1 MKEFESLL
9 KDEGVPITE
18 AEIKAAFKQTVTD
31 SGSKISNDSAYSPF
45 WRLISAIAV
54 QPVIWLVNAL
64 VQSVMPQFFLKTV
77 GEGFIDLWGNNY
89 GVERKKAQRLEGRLQ
104 FTRADQE
111 GDIEIPLGTRIRT
124 EPLNDI
130 IYELETTYPIVLGK
144 DDNSISVPVRAVA
157 EGKAY
162 NLETGQY
169 VNCDIQGVTV
179 TNPDGWIQVVG
190 DDDEDIEAYRLRIR
204 NAFNSLSHY
213 HTDGVY
219 RHLIAKFAGV
229 STDMIWFEH
238 GVKRGGTSV
247 VPGAADAYVLF
258 ELDAPAD
265 SYLEI
270 INRMI
275 RDEGYHGHGDDLL
288 VKKVPDLLVDMNVSV
303 YFPVALTAE
312 EKTASLTGIEQ
323 AIEAAFR
330 SNSAY
335 VMTQTQPYSRFS
347 FTRLA
352 SEVYQ
357 NFPEIESIDFKAIT
371 DGEEVI
377 GSHIN
382 AELEIPRLAS
392 LSIQEG

>member
-1 MKEFESLL
+1 
-9 KDEGVPITE
+9 
-18 AEIKAAFKQTVTD
+18 
-31 SGSKISNDSAYSPF
+31 
-45 WRLISAIAV
+45 
-54 QPVIWLVNAL
+54 
-64 VQSVMPQFFLKTV
+64 
-77 GEGFIDLWGNNY
+77 
-89 GVERKKAQRLEGRLQ
+89 
-104 FTRADQE
+104 
-111 GDIEIPLGTRIRT
+111 
-124 EPLNDI
+124 
-130 IYELETTYPIVLGK
+130 
-144 DDNSISVPVRAVA
+144 
-157 EGKAY
+157 
-162 NLETGQY
+162 
-169 VNCDIQGVTV
+169 
-179 TNPDGWIQVVG
+179 
-190 DDDEDIEAYRLRIR
+190 
-204 NAFNSLSHY
+204 
-213 HTDGVY
+213 
-219 RHLIAKFAGV
+219 
-229 STDMIWFEH
+229 MIWFEH

-323 AIEAAFR
+323 AIKAAFR

-357 NFPEIESIDFKAIT
+357 NFPEIDSIDFKAIT

-392 LSIQEG
+392 ISVQEG

>member
-18 AEIKAAFKQTVTD
+18 AEISDIFKQTVTD

-54 QPVIWLVNAL
+54 QPVTWLVNAL
-64 VQSVMPQFFLKTV
+64 VQNVMPQFFLKTV

-89 GVERKKAQRLEGRLQ
+89 GVERKQAQKLEGRIL
-104 FTRADQE
+104 FTRADAQ
-111 GDIEIPLGTRIRT
+111 GDVDIPLGTVIQT
-124 EPLNDI
+124 ELLNDMV
-130 IYELETTYPIVLGK
+130 YGLETTSSAVLEA
-144 DDNSISVPVRAVA
+144 DQTSISVAVQALA
-157 EGKAY
+157 EGKDY
-162 NLETGQY
+162 NLETGHY
-169 VNCDIQGVTV
+169 VKCDIEGITV
-179 TNPDGWIQVVG
+179 TNPDSWIDVVG
-190 DDDEDIEAYRLRIR
+190 DDYEDIEDYRLRIR

-219 RHLIAKFAGV
+219 RYLIAQFAGV

-238 GVKRGGTSV
+238 EVTRGGDTV
-247 VPGAADAYVLF
+247 IPGAADAYVLF

-265 SYLEI
+265 SYIEI

-275 RDEGYHGHGDDLL
+275 NDEGYHGHGDDLQVFKL
-288 VKKVPDLLVDMNVSV
+288 PELYVDLRVTV
-303 YFPVALTAE
+303 YLPTALLDSERTII
-312 EKTASLTGIEQ
+312 LTGVEQ

-357 NFPEIESIDFKAIT
+357 NFPEIESIEFDQGDIVT
-371 DGEEVI
+371 
-377 GSHIN
+377 
-382 AELEIPRLAS
+382 ELEVPRLNS
-392 LSIQEG
+392 LNVQEG